1 MSKKLL
7 IFFGVLALMLT
18 GTAKA
23 GTVEDEKAIRA
34 LNDVFAQGMVKK
46 DPKLRASV
54 FLEDATLLPAN
65 AGFLTGREAIEK
77 HFQSEVPSITENSKT
92 TFSDYRFRFINRDL
106 AFVDTEL
113 TVNNIIGLD
122 GKLYDAVRVNIV
134 FTAVRRGGK
143 WLIQDERTHFV
154 SMPPAAT

>member
-1 MSKKLL
+1 MNK
-7 IFFGVLALMLT
+7 LALIVAAAVILA
-18 GTAKA
+18 GKA
-23 GTVEDEKAIRA
+23 QGSPIDDEIAIRA
-34 LNDVFAQGMVKK
+34 LNEVFAQGMVKK

-54 FLEDATLLPAN
+54 FLEDATLLPPN

-77 HFQSEVPSITENSKT
+77 HFQSEVPSFTENSKA

-113 TVNNIIGLD
+113 TVNNIIGPD

-143 WLIQDERTHFV
+143 WLIQDERTHFEP
-154 SMPPAAT
+154 MAPPK